1 MRTKFFD
8 ASGRQVDPSIAC
20 DTNGVIR
27 HGFTMRTNMLMM
39 DSESRDQF
47 VPLTDEQ
54 RSADIDAR
62 NAILSDAWRNP
73 TPVLPLTRDA
83 NPQTPRTADGSIDM
97 DAVYAQHDRRL
108 QDAWRA

>member
-1 MRTKFFD
+1 MQTTFFD
-8 ASGRQVDPSIAC
+8 TSGRQVDPSVAC

-39 DSESRDQF
+39 DSESRDPF

-73 TPVLPLTRDA
+73 TPVLPTNRSD
-83 NPQTPRTADGSIDM
+83 TPRTADGIIDM